1 MGNVK
6 RLNNKE
12 GYGKLPSGQAFGDK
26 EDPQQS
32 MEQVTNSEF
41 LKRYGKNVNEEVGTH
56 LGTNTKG
63 GYG

>member
-1 MGNVK
+1 MGEVK
-6 RLNNKE
+6 SLNTKE

-26 EDPQQS
+26 DPQQY
-32 MEQVTNSEF
+32 MEEVTNFE
-41 LKRYGKNVNEEVGTH
+41 LLRRYGKNVNEVGTH